1 MNQISEMDR
10 ESLKVMI
17 ELSDEAERY
26 DDMHEAVRQLVKIG
40 HLLDE
45 EERNLLSIAY
55 KNVIGRRRAASR
67 ILDEI
72 LQEEM
77 NRTRNNTRKP
87 SRRIVD
93 LYSPQMEAEMEEL
106 CEELLEIMAG
116 LIPLAENAD
125 DIESQVFYQKM
136 RGDCFRYMAEI
147 SSDDE
152 RRARV
157 KESALATYIKASELA
172 RDLSPTDPLS
182 LGLALN
188 FSVFYYDIM
197 KKPVVARDM
206 AKKAFETAIVESDEL
221 MIGETIRDFFF
232 IIQLMRDNITM
243 WSKERSSHRYNVSAY
258 SSIIVTSWS
267 PLTILSETNMCKN
280 YQRTPYI

>member
-1 MNQISEMDR
+1 
-10 ESLKVMI
+10 
-17 ELSDEAERY
+17 
-26 DDMHEAVRQLVKIG
+26 
-40 HLLDE
+40 
-45 EERNLLSIAY
+45 
-55 KNVIGRRRAASR
+55 
-67 ILDEI
+67 
-72 LQEEM
+72 
-77 NRTRNNTRKP
+77 
-87 SRRIVD
+87 
-93 LYSPQMEAEMEEL
+93 
-106 CEELLEIMAG
+106 
-116 LIPLAENAD
+116 
-125 DIESQVFYQKM
+125 
-136 RGDCFRYMAEI
+136 MAEI

-243 WSKERSSHRYNVSAY
+243 WSKERKWYIENEYVRPLPIKINYKLSKIKHSFTVLTSIDNLFTETGGPPLELQREKSNSHIGPRSVNITYRHCRYP
-258 SSIIVTSWS
+258 SIHSQIFNNIYNIIHTKTPPIV
-267 PLTILSETNMCKN
+267 PERN
-280 YQRTPYI
+280 YKSMQSKANHCNRPEQYIQLLR